1 MDNLV
6 IEKVIIPISECI
18 PGMTLMQSIVDEN
31 TGATIVGKGQVLTE
45 ESIEKLSNFEHTQ
58 VWITIQSEANIWKV
72 DSKTMEK
79 YKAYAKMLRAILE
92 DAGDHSLL
100 SINKLVDL
108 TNDIVKEF
116 NDDYHLLACVNL
128 INKLEKDTYE
138 HSINVAFIALM
149 MGRWAEYDDAGLK
162 DLVLAALLHD
172 VGKISLPSH
181 ICKKD
186 KQDMNLMEKIE
197 YRRHPV
203 YGYERLASYNELSV
217 EALKGVLSHHERCDG
232 SGYPLSL
239 RENKI
244 NRIAKIIGIADTY
257 DYLKGRYHV
266 FEVARRLGN
275 TMMRKFDV
283 NLLFQFC
290 NNMINYYV
298 GCSVL
303 LNTGEIG
310 EVAFIQPQ
318 TWGRPI
324 IKVQDAYI
332 NLYEKTHLE
341 IIKVI

>member
-18 PGMTLMQSIVDEN
+18 PGMTLMQSIVDEH
-31 TGATIVGKGQVLTE
+31 TGVTLVAKGQTLTE
-45 ESIEKLSNFEHTQ
+45 ESIEKLSNFEHAQ
-58 VWITIQSEANIWKV
+58 VWVTIQSEANIWKV
-72 DSKTMEK
+72 DSKTIEK
-79 YKAYAKMLRAILE
+79 YKAYTKMLRVILD
-92 DAGDHSLL
+92 DAEGHALL
-100 SINKLVDL
+100 SINKLIDL
-108 TNDIVKEF
+108 TSDIVKEF
-116 NDDYHLLACVNL
+116 SDEYHLLACVNL
-128 INKLEKDTYE
+128 VNKFEKDTYE

-149 MGRWAEYDDAGLK
+149 MGRWAGYDGTELK
-162 DLVLAALLHD
+162 ELVLAALLHD
-172 VGKISLPSH
+172 VGKISLPPH
-181 ICKKD
+181 ILKKD
-186 KQDMNLMEKIE
+186 KQDMNLMEKLE
-197 YRRHPV
+197 YRRHPI

-232 SGYPLSL
+232 SGYPLSI
-239 RENKI
+239 RESKI
-244 NRIAKIIGIADTY
+244 NHISKIIGIADTY
-257 DYLKGRYHV
+257 DHLRNHYHI
-266 FEVARRLGN
+266 FEVTRRLGN

-290 NNMINYYV
+290 NNMIHYYV

-324 IKVQDAYI
+324 IKVQEAYI

-341 IIKVI
+341 ILKVL

>member
-18 PGMTLMQSIVDEN
+18 PGMTLMQSIVDEH
-31 TGATIVGKGQVLTE
+31 TGATLVAKGQTLTE
-45 ESIEKLSNFEHTQ
+45 ESIEKLSNFEHAQ
-58 VWITIQSEANIWKV
+58 VWVTIQSEANIWKV

-79 YKAYAKMLRAILE
+79 YKAYAKMLRAIL
-92 DAGDHSLL
+92 DDTGGQALL
-100 SINKLVDL
+100 SINRLIDL
-108 TNDIVKEF
+108 TSDIVKEF
-116 NDDYHLLACVNL
+116 SDEYHLLACVNL
-128 INKLEKDTYE
+128 VNKFEKDTYE

-149 MGRWAEYDDAGLK
+149 MGRWAEYDGTDLK

-172 VGKISLPSH
+172 VGKISLPVH
-181 ICKKD
+181 VLKKD
-186 KQDMNLMEKIE
+186 KQDMNLMEKLE
-197 YRRHPV
+197 YRRHPI

-232 SGYPLSL
+232 SGYPLSI
-239 RENKI
+239 RESKI
-244 NRIAKIIGIADTY
+244 NHIAKIIGIADTY
-257 DYLKGRYHV
+257 DHLRNYYHI
-266 FEVARRLGN
+266 FEVIRRLGN
-275 TMMRKFDV
+275 TMIRKFDV

-290 NNMINYYV
+290 NNMIHYYV

-324 IKVQDAYI
+324 IKVQEAYV

-341 IIKVI
+341 ILKVL

>member
-18 PGMTLMQSIVDEN
+18 PGMTLMQSIVDEH
-31 TGATIVGKGQVLTE
+31 TGVTLVAKGQTLTE
-45 ESIEKLSNFEHTQ
+45 ESIEKLSNFEHAQ
-58 VWITIQSEANIWKV
+58 VWVTIQSEANIWKV
-72 DSKTMEK
+72 DSKTIEK
-79 YKAYAKMLRAILE
+79 YKAYAKMLRVILD
-92 DAGDHSLL
+92 DAEGHALL
-100 SINKLVDL
+100 SINKLIDL
-108 TNDIVKEF
+108 TSDIVKEF
-116 NDDYHLLACVNL
+116 SDEYHLLACVNL
-128 INKLEKDTYE
+128 VNKFEKDTYE

-149 MGRWAEYDDAGLK
+149 MGRWAEYDGKELK

-172 VGKISLPSH
+172 VGKISLQPH
-181 ICKKD
+181 ILKKD
-186 KQDMNLMEKIE
+186 KQDMNLMEKLE
-197 YRRHPV
+197 YRRHPI

-232 SGYPLSL
+232 SGYPLSI
-239 RENKI
+239 RESKI
-244 NRIAKIIGIADTY
+244 NHIAKIIGIADTY
-257 DYLKGRYHV
+257 DHLRNHYHI
-266 FEVARRLGN
+266 FEVIRRLGN
-275 TMMRKFDV
+275 TMIRKFDV

-290 NNMINYYV
+290 NNMIHYYV

-324 IKVQDAYI
+324 IKVQEAYV

-341 IIKVI
+341 ILKVL